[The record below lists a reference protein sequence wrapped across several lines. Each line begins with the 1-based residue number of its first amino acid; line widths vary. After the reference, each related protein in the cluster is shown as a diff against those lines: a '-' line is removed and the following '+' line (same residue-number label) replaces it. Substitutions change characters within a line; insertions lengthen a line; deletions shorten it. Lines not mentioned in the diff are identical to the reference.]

1 MNVSKRWQK
10 PEVNR
15 REKRREKGQKQMQIE
30 NQKSQKKIK
39 ITITTDKNKNN
50 KLSPLAYWGW
60 FRKSHTKFRIRA

>member
-30 NQKSQKKIK
+30 NKKRQ
-39 ITITTDKNKNN
+39 KNK
-50 KLSPLAYWGW
+50 
-60 FRKSHTKFRIRA
+60 